1 MEFDLIGVDVAL
13 ANSLRRVI
21 LAEVIKF
28 IIKKM

>member
-21 LAEVIKF
+21 ISEVSILTF
-28 IIKKM
+28 